1 MASDVGNERR
11 LALVLLSRDAAPIA
25 ATSPPVHPD
34 RTHVEIDVAHGYRA
48 RARKSCAGP
57 IRTAVT
63 PNSLLSVPDIQARPA
78 SVMSPHGPRGAV
90 DGDATILNLRL
101 VRAACIVAMHAMMI
115 MMMTVMVIVVA
126 AAVGADRAARVKVRE
141 QPQIWARNDT
151 GQRAQRHSTPAIRAA
166 AEAAP

>member
-1 MASDVGNERR
+1 M
-11 LALVLLSRDAAPIA
+11 ALVLLFRDAAAIA
-25 ATSPPVHPD
+25 VTSLPVHPD
-34 RTHVEIDVAHGYRA
+34 RTHIEIDVAHGYRA
-48 RARKSCAGP
+48 RAVRVRRKSCAGP

-90 DGDATILNLRL
+90 DGDATLLNLRL
-101 VRAACIVAMHAMMI
+101 VCAARIVAMHAMMI

-141 QPQIWARNDT
+141 QRQIWARNDT

>member
-1 MASDVGNERR
+1 LRWSDQGRGGPALAAIGSGRTGEAGER
-11 LALVLLSRDAAPIA
+11 
-25 ATSPPVHPD
+25 
-34 RTHVEIDVAHGYRA
+34 HVAA
-48 RARKSCAGP
+48 RAA
-57 IRTAVT
+57 
-63 PNSLLSVPDIQARPA
+63 
-78 SVMSPHGPRGAV
+78 RGAV
-90 DGDATILNLRL
+90 DGDATNLNLRL

-141 QPQIWARNDT
+141 QRQIWARNDT